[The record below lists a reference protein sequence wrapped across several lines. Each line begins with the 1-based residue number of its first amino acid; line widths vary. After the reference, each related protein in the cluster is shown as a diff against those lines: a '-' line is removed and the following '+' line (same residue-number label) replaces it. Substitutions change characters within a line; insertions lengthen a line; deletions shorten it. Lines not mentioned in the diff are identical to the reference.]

1 VDTLNSVLREE
12 FVGMYENL
20 DLAKFP
26 NAESFKGKKIKPPPE
41 QGDFDIREVLKSEY
55 FFF

>member
-1 VDTLNSVLREE
+1 
-12 FVGMYENL
+12 MYENL